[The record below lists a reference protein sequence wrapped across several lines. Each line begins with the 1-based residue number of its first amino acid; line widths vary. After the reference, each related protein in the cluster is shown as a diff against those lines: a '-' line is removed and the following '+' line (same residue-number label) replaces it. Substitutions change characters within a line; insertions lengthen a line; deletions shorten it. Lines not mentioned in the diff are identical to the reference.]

1 MSKTKDTKFFIIIAQ
16 AILIVILLM
25 AIVIRESSR
34 GILGVGTGIDEV
46 RASETIKKIEGAQ
59 IIKGDMNPM
68 VTALYSETS
77 LPETLDWSDIN
88 IHLNTVIHSNN
99 YCTRRNAMARAAG
112 LVAGE
117 DMDYVNSPEI
127 VAGMREVK
135 MGSDTGSLVFVPHKI
150 TICKGDT
157 VKWINNKGGPHNVV
171 FYDACIPGGVDPE
184 LISMDGLLEFEDDTY
199 TMKFDVPGQYDF
211 YCEPHR
217 ESGMDGVLIVIE

>member
-16 AILIVILLM
+16 AILIVILFM

-34 GILGVGTGIDEV
+34 GMLGVWPGID
-46 RASETIKKIEGAQ
+46 AAKDSETIKKIEGAQ
-59 IIKGDMNPM
+59 IVKGDLNPM

-77 LPETLDWSDIN
+77 LPETLDWNDIN
-88 IHLNTVIHSNN
+88 THLNTVVRSDN
-99 YCTRRNAMARAAG
+99 YCSRRNAMARAAG

-127 VAGMREVK
+127 VAETREVK
-135 MGSDTGSLVFVPHKI
+135 MGSDTGALTFVPHKI

-171 FYDACIPGGVDPE
+171 FDACLPGGVDPE
-184 LISMDGLLEFEDDTY
+184 LISMDGQLAFEGDAY
-199 TMKFDVPGQYDF
+199 AIKFDVPGQYDF

-217 ESGMDGVLIVIE
+217 QAGMDGVLTVSE